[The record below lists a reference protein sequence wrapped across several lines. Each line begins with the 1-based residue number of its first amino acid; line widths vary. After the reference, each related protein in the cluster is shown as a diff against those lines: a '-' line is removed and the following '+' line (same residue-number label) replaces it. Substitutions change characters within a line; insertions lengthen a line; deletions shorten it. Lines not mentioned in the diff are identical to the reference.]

1 MNISNQ
7 SNVTYNAV
15 APNKPGVPGSLTSNN
30 VNTEI
35 LSDSISK
42 VLSSDKTTVKE
53 GETVHNTVTFTNN
66 SAIKLVSILFQI
78 RHPTAQPMLKEASK

>member
-7 SNVTYNAV
+7 SNVTYNTV
-15 APNKPGVPGSLTSNN
+15 APNKPGVPGSLTSNT

-53 GETVHNTVTFTNN
+53 GETVHNTVTVQT
-66 SAIKLVSILFQI
+66 I
-78 RHPTAQPMLKEASK
+78 PG